1 MAKLIKRVKTST
13 EKVFDT
19 ADNLLSI
26 VSNTT
31 GILADVVEDY
41 RKELKEESALRN
53 TKEFKDAKKALILA
67 EINQE
72 LAELKAETA
81 KLTTKTV

>member
-81 KLTTKTV
+81 KLTAKTV